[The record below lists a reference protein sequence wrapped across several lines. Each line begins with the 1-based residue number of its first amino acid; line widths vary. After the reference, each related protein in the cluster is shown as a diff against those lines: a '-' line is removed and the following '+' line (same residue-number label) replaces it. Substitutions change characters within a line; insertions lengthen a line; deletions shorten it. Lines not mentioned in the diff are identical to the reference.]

1 MMRTVWLA
9 SYPKSGNTWMRILL
23 ANLMARG
30 SGSADINRLP
40 GGFADARGPF
50 DRVTLID
57 SGLLRFDEIDAL
69 RPRVYAALA
78 AGDTD
83 FGGDET
89 GEAPPRF
96 VKVHDAYHL
105 APGGEPL
112 LAGPRG
118 ADGALVV
125 VRDPRD
131 VAPSLAHHS
140 GLDIDRAIA
149 FMNDPDGCLCGSPD
163 RGYMQLRQRLT
174 RWSDHIGSWLGQ
186 RDLPVHLV
194 RYEDLQSAPVPTLR
208 AALDFSGWPA
218 SDVAIERAVA
228 LSAFD
233 RIAAHERDKGFR
245 EAPHQLGFFRRGKAG
260 GWRDELTAAQAAR
273 IEQDH
278 GPMMHRLGYLSA
290 GETQFSEAG

>member
-1 MMRTVWLA
+1 MRTIWLA

-30 SGSADINRLP
+30 SGGADINRLP
-40 GGFADARGPF
+40 GGFADARAPF

-83 FGGDET
+83 FGEDGVSDE
-89 GEAPPRF
+89 ASPRF

-112 LAGPRG
+112 LAGRRG

-131 VAPSLAHHS
+131 VAPSLAHHA
-140 GLDIDRAIA
+140 GLDIDSAIG
-149 FMNDPDGCLCGSPD
+149 FMNDAGGCLCGSPD

-186 RDLPVHLV
+186 RDLPVHLL
-194 RYEDLQSAPVPTLR
+194 RYEDLQSTPVATLR
-208 AALDFSGWPA
+208 AALDFAGWRVSNA
-218 SDVAIERAVA
+218 AIERAVA

-245 EAPHQLGFFRRGKAG
+245 EAPHHLGFFRRGEAG

-278 GPMMHRLGYLSA
+278 GPMMQRLGYRLA
-290 GETQFSEAG
+290 DEAQFSEAG